1 MPLLIL
7 IPILGWIGAWV
18 RFSKQSFAQSAIQ
31 SFSLILLILYFSA
44 LLSVLYWGMVLVI
57 STGILLLLFSK
68 EEYLR
73 IIKKGENELFTLCL
87 FILLPI
93 LFWWIHKDSKLFFW
107 DEYSHWGMF
116 IKHMYYT
123 DKLYDLDSNAAHLR
137 YLPGAALIQYLF
149 TRNFEFSEGSVY
161 LAQFIMIIV
170 PLITFFDYL
179 KNQKILNY
187 IFLILMLV
195 FGLNALGHG
204 ILNLYVDHLLSI
216 WMAALLIQLLN
227 LEKTNRIL
235 ILSIRLLPCAA
246 LILIK
251 DAGAFFVLGILGIY
265 YLIEIAE
272 QISWKY
278 FFKKIQLL
286 LPTIILLITVIIS
299 WNLNREYRAI
309 PSSVYS
315 GPGMFK
321 AIFLG
326 DTPLA
331 DEQYQQQVEKYW
343 EILSELPIKKTEEHR
358 NYNEFNYNLIEK
370 FKKIEG
376 LSTVGWLLVFIFIS
390 TLSIKFSENKY
401 KEIIFYILVF
411 CWVFSYFMVLL
422 GSYLYANSSEYW
434 LRFPSSVRFIQSGLL
449 VLFIVVF
456 VQITINFS
464 KVAEYSLLNLYV
476 SSLLLSWLFF
486 SETPYLSKSFQ
497 LQPMSS
503 LRQQIEAASIDKQ
516 NKLEK
521 NDSIWIYSPIQDNG
535 FISVLFKYQFEPNK
549 VVYQNQEIPDEKF
562 IEQWKSVDYLWFP
575 INQSMQK
582 GVLKKLYEDTNATFF
597 KVKYESEKLEII
609 GIR

>member
-18 RFSKQSFAQSAIQ
+18 RFSQQSFAQSVIQ

-44 LLSVLYWGMVLVI
+44 LLNILYWGMILVV
-57 STGILLLLFSK
+57 SLGVLLLLISK

-87 FILLPI
+87 FIVLPI

-116 IKHMYYT
+116 IKHLYYT
-123 DKLYDLDSNAAHLR
+123 DKLYDLESNAAHLR
-137 YLPGAALIQYLF
+137 YLPGTALVQYLF

-161 LAQFIMIIV
+161 LAQFMMILV
-170 PLITFFDYL
+170 PSITFFDYL

-187 IFLILMLV
+187 IFLILILV
-195 FGLNALGHG
+195 FGLHALGHG
-204 ILNLYVDHLLSI
+204 ILKLYVDHLLSI
-216 WMAALLIQLLN
+216 WMAALLIQVLN
-227 LEKTNRIL
+227 FEKTNRIL
-235 ILSIRLLPCAA
+235 LISIRFLPCTT

-265 YLIEIAE
+265 YTIEIIE
-272 QISWKY
+272 KISWENIT
-278 FFKKIQLL
+278 KKAKLL
-286 LPTIILLITVIIS
+286 LPTIVLLITIIMS

-326 DTPLA
+326 ETPLTK
-331 DEQYQQQVEKYW
+331 EQYYQQVKKYW

-376 LSTVGWLLVFIFIS
+376 LSTVGWLLVLVFIS
-390 TLSIKFSENKY
+390 TLSTKFAKDKC
-401 KEIIFYILVF
+401 KEIIFYISVF
-411 CWVFSYFMVLL
+411 FWCFSYFLILL

-449 VLFIVVF
+449 VLFIVIF
-456 VQITINFS
+456 VQTAINFS
-464 KVAEYSLLNLYV
+464 KLAEHSLLDLYIP
-476 SSLLLSWLFF
+476 SLLLAWLFF

-497 LQPMSS
+497 LQPMSN
-503 LRQQIEAASIDKQ
+503 LRQQIETASIDKQ
-516 NKLEK
+516 DKLEK
-521 NDSIWIYSPIQDNG
+521 NDSIWIYSPVQDNG

-549 VVYQNQEIPDEKF
+549 VVYQNQEMTDEKF
-562 IEQWKSVDYLWFP
+562 IEQWKSVDWLWFP

>member
-1 MPLLIL
+1 M
-7 IPILGWIGAWV
+7 
-18 RFSKQSFAQSAIQ
+18 
-31 SFSLILLILYFSA
+31 ILLIA
-44 LLSVLYWGMVLVI
+44 I
-57 STGILLLLFSK
+57 
-68 EEYLR
+68 
-73 IIKKGENELFTLCL
+73 
-87 FILLPI
+87 
-93 LFWWIHKDSKLFFW
+93 
-107 DEYSHWGMF
+107 
-116 IKHMYYT
+116 
-123 DKLYDLDSNAAHLR
+123 
-137 YLPGAALIQYLF
+137 
-149 TRNFEFSEGSVY
+149 
-161 LAQFIMIIV
+161 
-170 PLITFFDYL
+170 
-179 KNQKILNY
+179 
-187 IFLILMLV
+187 
-195 FGLNALGHG
+195 
-204 ILNLYVDHLLSI
+204 
-216 WMAALLIQLLN
+216 
-227 LEKTNRIL
+227 
-235 ILSIRLLPCAA
+235 
-246 LILIK
+246 
-251 DAGAFFVLGILGIY
+251 
-265 YLIEIAE
+265 
-272 QISWKY
+272 
-278 FFKKIQLL
+278 
-286 LPTIILLITVIIS
+286 IIS

-326 DTPLA
+326 KSPLA
-331 DEQYQQQVEKYW
+331 EEQYQQQVKRYW
-343 EILSELPIKKTEEHR
+343 EILSALPIKKTEEHR

-376 LSTVGWLLVFIFIS
+376 LTTVGWLLVFIFIS

-401 KEIIFYILVF
+401 KEIIFYILIF
-411 CWVFSYFMVLL
+411 CWVFSYFIVLL

-456 VQITINFS
+456 VQIAINLS

-503 LRQQIEAASIDKQ
+503 SRQQIETALINKQ

-521 NDSIWIYSPIQDNG
+521 KDSIWIYSPIQDNG

-549 VVYQNQEIPDEKF
+549 VVYWNQEMPDEKF
-562 IEQWKSVDYLWFP
+562 IEQWKSVDWLWFP

-582 GVLKKLYEDTNATFF
+582 GILKKIYEDTNATFF